1 LFSSSSGWS
10 TPGFRNRT
18 PSPDTTTIAI
28 CCVARLHPAIQGS
41 VQQQKTVDEQVAE
54 IVRKSEADMA
64 ALSDTELALLAWDF
78 RGRTDPDSKAEVVE
92 LAKLVLIEGG

>member
-1 LFSSSSGWS
+1 M
-10 TPGFRNRT
+10 
-18 PSPDTTTIAI
+18 
-28 CCVARLHPAIQGS
+28 
-41 VQQQKTVDEQVAE
+41 AE